1 MQNTCRK
8 MYFLEYCI
16 LNADV
21 ANVAN
26 VTNSKTF
33 IVHVARDRKCYECI
47 IIKLKKNKLFGINYT
62 AVMAQLL
69 D

>member
-1 MQNTCRK
+1 

-26 VTNSKTF
+26 VTKTF
-33 IVHVARDRKCYECI
+33 IIHVARDRKCHEC
-47 IIKLKKNKLFGINYT
+47 NN
-62 AVMAQLL
+62 
-69 D
+69 

>member
-1 MQNTCRK
+1 
-8 MYFLEYCI
+8 LEYCI

-33 IVHVARDRKCYECI
+33 IIHVARDRKCYEC
-47 IIKLKKNKLFGINYT
+47 NN
-62 AVMAQLL
+62 
-69 D
+69 